1 MPIVKQL
8 IHQTDKSSQGGG
20 GGGWCSIKKLFVKIL
35 QYLRKTPVLKPLL
48 WRGWNKVKG
57 LKAFN
62 FIKKI
67 LQHRCFLEN
76 TAKFLIT
83 PDLKNI
89 CVRLLLKIIK
99 KGFLGKPTSHIDHYI
114 INMGGQMSKTGGNW
128 LLTGPYFLRRKSVQ
142 VFFW

>member
-1 MPIVKQL
+1 MPIIKQL

-20 GGGWCSIKKLFVKIL
+20 GGCSIKKLFIKIL
-35 QYLRKTPVLKPLL
+35 RYLRKTLVLKPLL
-48 WRGWNKVKG
+48 WRGWNNVKG
-57 LKAFN
+57 PKAFN

-76 TAKFLIT
+76 IAKFLIT

-114 INMGGQMSKTGGNW
+114 INMGSQLSKTGGNW
-128 LLTGPYFLRRKSVQ
+128 PLIGPYLLRCKTV
-142 VFFW
+142 